1 MDNRYTHGLL
11 KGLLISSAMGF
22 SCMAEAVLI
31 NEIRIDQTGADD
43 DEYFELAGT
52 PGESLD
58 DLSYLVIGDTGTTN
72 SGIVESVTPLS
83 GFTIGSNG
91 YFFIAENKLGLGV
104 MADSTATLYFE
115 NNDNVTHLLVTNFTG
130 SKDDDLDI
138 GDDGV
143 LDTTPWQNI
152 LDSIALIKIFGSE
165 DQVYSPTQ
173 IGPASSSVPA
183 HVFRDGYGLWQ
194 IGAMDLGNND
204 TPGRVNTPHSVP
216 EPGSTILM
224 GLGLVAL
231 AVSRRRRKMVA
242 RSTVFEGIN
251 SKDGPGFMVLRPA
264 N

>member
-31 NEIRIDQTGADD
+31 NEIRIDQTGTDY
-43 DEYFELAGT
+43 DEYFELAGA

-58 DLSYLVIGDTGTTN
+58 GLTYLVIGDATDTKSGT
-72 SGIVESVTPLS
+72 VESVTSLS
-83 GFTIGSNG
+83 GFTIGSSG

-104 MADSTATLYFE
+104 MADSTATLTFE
-115 NNDNVTHLLVTNFTG
+115 NGDNVTHLLVTNFTG
-130 SKDDDLDI
+130 LRNDDLDS
-138 GDDGV
+138 DNDGS

-152 LDSIALIKIFGSE
+152 LDSIALIDSFIDG

-173 IGPASSSVPA
+173 IGPASSAPA

-204 TPGRVNTPHSVP
+204 TPGRVNTSLSVP

-242 RSTVFEGIN
+242 LSTEFEGIN

>member
-43 DEYFELAGT
+43 DEHFELAGA

-58 DLSYLVIGDTGTTN
+58 GLSYLVIGDAGTN
-72 SGIVESVTPLS
+72 SGIVESVTSLS
-83 GFTIGSNG
+83 GFTIGSSG
-91 YFFIAENKLGLGV
+91 YFLIAESNFGLGGMV
-104 MADSTATLYFE
+104 DHTATINFE

-130 SKDDDLDI
+130 SKNDDLDI
-138 GDDGV
+138 GDNGA
-143 LDTTPWQNI
+143 LDTTPWQDI
-152 LDSIALIKIFGSE
+152 LDSIALIKIFGSG
-165 DQVYSPTQ
+165 DQVYSTTQ
-173 IGPASSSVPA
+173 IGPASSSAPA
-183 HVFRDGYGLWQ
+183 HVFRDGHGLWQ
-194 IGAMDLGNND
+194 IGAMDLGNYD
-204 TPGRVNTPHSVP
+204 TPGSTNTSLSVS

-242 RSTVFEGIN
+242 RSTEFEGIN
-251 SKDGPGFMVLRPA
+251 NKDGPGFMVLRPA